1 MQIRKSI
8 GKITFSQTKTIAHNF
23 IFFPFKK
30 GRGVHYIPVNRH
42 LVEDE
47 SGITGL
53 KNTFRIRFSSS
64 FQNLVNIY
72 VKFLQG
78 NAKRERGEPEKLK

>member
-1 MQIRKSI
+1 MTVLGVWIHFLSE
-8 GKITFSQTKTIAHNF
+8 FNDLASNYWV
-23 IFFPFKK
+23 PFKK

-42 LVEDE
+42 LVEDK

-53 KNTFRIRFSSS
+53 QDTFRIRFSSS

-72 VKFLQG
+72 VKYLQG